1 MPKGIREPYQELEG
15 GKGFGGMGGGGGG
28 GGRPP
33 IAERVAQRMAQIEK
47 DAGDPKKIAAGL
59 AGYMAGPVLGT
70 VGTIAGTKILQD
82 RRENQQK
89 EKAEREAA
97 AELKRES
104 RGMKSGGMTAS
115 RRADGIA
122 QRGKTRGKMR

>member
-28 GGRPP
+28 VPRYKVTPRPDP
-33 IAERVAQRMAQIEK
+33 VAQEVEQLKNIGTAALGT
-47 DAGDPKKIAAGL
+47 AGAGL
-59 AGYMAGPVLGT
+59 AAASAMDAPN
-70 VGTIAGTKILQD
+70 
-82 RRENQQK
+82 RRAAAERK

-104 RGMKSGGMTAS
+104 RGMKAGGTAS
-115 RRADGIA
+115 ARADGIA
-122 QRGKTRGKMR
+122 QRGKTRGKLV

>member
-28 GGRPP
+28 VRIPRYKISEKP
-33 IAERVAQRMAQIEK
+33 RVDPAAEQEK
-47 DAGDPKKIAAGL
+47 LTAGLLGAGAPVAAGL
-59 AGYMAGPVLGT
+59 SYAMSEEAP
-70 VGTIAGTKILQD
+70 
-82 RRENQQK
+82 RRRAEAERK

-104 RGMKSGGMTAS
+104 RGMKSGGTAS
-115 RRADGIA
+115 SRADGCA
-122 QRGKTRGKMR
+122 QRGKTRGKMV

>member
-28 GGRPP
+28 RASTRYKVSEKPRNPTTEEVQEGLIAGFAGLGAPTVAGLGYAMTEESSRRRAE
-33 IAERVAQRMAQIEK
+33 AER
-47 DAGDPKKIAAGL
+47 
-59 AGYMAGPVLGT
+59 
-70 VGTIAGTKILQD
+70 
-82 RRENQQK
+82 K

-104 RGMKSGGMTAS
+104 RGMKKGGSVSSAS
-115 RRADGIA
+115 KRADGIA
-122 QRGKTRGKMR
+122 QRGKTRGKMV